1 MDGRE
6 RDEARDVAGERERE
20 RAGGTAAE
28 RVAAAARPRVAWK
41 NIQCHNDI
49 NPDELH

>member
-20 RAGGTAAE
+20 RERAGGTAAE
-28 RVAAAARPRVAWK
+28 RVAGAARPRAAFGMVVVGVRV
-41 NIQCHNDI
+41 
-49 NPDELH
+49 